1 MIQNGKGQNGYRE
14 TAREYVTFAGE
25 RTALT
30 LNPSPT
36 PERDLKILLSFSP
49 WEKGLGDVG
58 VAFSQS
64 GLTKMTC
71 SRQPSLYDAPQIV
84 R

>member
-36 PERDLKILLSFSP
+36 GR
-49 WEKGLGDVG
+49 G
-58 VAFSQS
+58 
-64 GLTKMTC
+64 T
-71 SRQPSLYDAPQIV
+71 
-84 R
+84 